1 MNATLARLL
10 GLLGLASLGEGL
22 FILFRVVPHESP
34 LLGAGLAAV
43 GALLLRFT
51 PLPRVARLPRWP
63 LVVGGLSA
71 ALFVVAWNVAR
82 GMPWVAPKIA
92 IVVFGIAIAAA
103 SALVRIPRV
112 ANVVAWSIPLVG
124 APLTVWGLQAISAAT
139 VSGMT
144 PMELF
149 IEHALLAP
157 MSAALALLGYHPET
171 IGQRIQFDT
180 QQGGRMTLLVGVA
193 CSGLQAMGLF
203 GGILLVY
210 VLADKPGFRRG
221 LLWCTIGLLGVYVV
235 NVVRLVS
242 LALVGSAYGTDAL
255 EWAHANLGWVFFVAW
270 SGLFA
275 WMAMGRMRR
284 APRAAPTMA

>member
-1 MNATLARLL
+1 MNTTLARLL
-10 GLLGLASLGEGL
+10 ALLGLASLGQGL
-22 FILFRVVPHESP
+22 FILLRVVPHESP
-34 LLGAGLAAV
+34 LLGAGLAAL

-51 PLPRVARLPRWP
+51 PLPRVSRLPRWP
-63 LVVGGLSA
+63 LVAGGLA
-71 ALFVVAWNVAR
+71 AAAVVVAWNAAR
-82 GMPWVAPKIA
+82 GMPWVAPKVA
-92 IVVFGIAIAAA
+92 IVAFGVALAAA
-103 SALVRIPRV
+103 APLVRIPRV

-124 APLTVWGLQAISAAT
+124 APLVVWGLQALSAAT
-139 VSGMT
+139 IAGMT

-171 IGQRIQFDT
+171 FGQRIQFDT

-210 VLADKPGFRRG
+210 VLADRPGLHRG
-221 LLWCTIGLLGVYVV
+221 LLWSAVGLLGVYVV

-242 LALVGSAYGTDAL
+242 LAVVGSAYGSDAL
-255 EWAHANLGWVFFVAW
+255 EWAHANLGWMFFVAW

-275 WMAMGRMRR
+275 WLAMGRPKR
-284 APRAAPTMA
+284 ATRGVTA

>member
-1 MNATLARLL
+1 MNPTLARLL

-51 PLPRVARLPRWP
+51 PLPRISRLPRWP
-63 LVVGGLSA
+63 LVVGGLA
-71 ALFVVAWNVAR
+71 AAGVVVAWNVLR
-82 GMPWVAPKIA
+82 GMPWIAPKVA
-92 IVVFGIAIAAA
+92 IVAFGLALAAA
-103 SALVRIPRV
+103 APLVSRPRV

-124 APLTVWGLQAISAAT
+124 APLVVWGLQALSAAT
-139 VSGMT
+139 VAGMT

-149 IEHALLAP
+149 IEHGLLAP
-157 MSAALALLGYHPET
+157 MSTALALLGYHPET
-171 IGQRIQFDT
+171 FGQRIRFDT

-221 LLWCTIGLLGVYVV
+221 LLWCAIGLFGVYAV
-235 NVVRLVS
+235 NVARLVS
-242 LALVGSAYGTDAL
+242 LAVVGSAYGDDAL
-255 EWAHANLGWVFFVAW
+255 QWAHANLGWMFFVAW

-275 WMAMGRMRR
+275 WMAMRPRR
-284 APRAAPTMA
+284 RAAPGTPS